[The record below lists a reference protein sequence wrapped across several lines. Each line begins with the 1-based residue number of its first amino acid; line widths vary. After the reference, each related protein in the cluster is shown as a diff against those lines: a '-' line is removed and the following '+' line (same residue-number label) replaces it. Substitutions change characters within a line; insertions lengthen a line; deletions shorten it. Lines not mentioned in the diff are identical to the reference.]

1 MEEVY
6 TLEQVEDNLKIK
18 FPKLFHKIYEKG
30 AMDYLKH
37 SDEWIEKNKE
47 ILKNTPEAFF
57 YNITAEYE
65 PLPFCNI
72 KEEIEYFEDLLN
84 YDDDYSSGLYKINP
98 TYRFI
103 PFGSE
108 GGGDIF
114 CFMFTEGKEEIPI
127 VVYEHDIGSMKMY
140 ARDYEEFIF
149 LQLALAAL
157 EWDQPIDLNSFEF
170 HLQYISEEH
179 RKLFIDKDR
188 KSIRDKIEILGHME
202 NVDFLVCTC

>member
-1 MEEVY
+1 MENVY
-6 TLEQVEDNLKIK
+6 TLEQVEENLKIK
-18 FPKLFHKIYEKG
+18 FPELFHKIYDKG
-30 AMDYLKH
+30 VMDYLKH
-37 SDEWIEKNKE
+37 SDEWIENNKE
-47 ILKNTPEAFF
+47 SLKNSPEAFF

-65 PLPFCNI
+65 PLPFCDIND
-72 KEEIEYFEDLLN
+72 EIEYFEDLLN
-84 YDDDYSSGLYKINP
+84 YDDDYSNGLCKINP

-114 CFMFTEGKEEIPI
+114 CFMFTEGKVEVPI
-127 VVYEHDIGSMKMY
+127 VVYEHDTGNMKIY
-140 ARDYEEFIF
+140 AKDYEEFIF

-157 EWDQPIDLNSFEF
+157 EWDQPIDLKSFEL

-179 RKLFIDKDR
+179 RRMFVNKDR
-188 KSIRDKIEILGHME
+188 KTIRDKIEILGHME

>member
-1 MEEVY
+1 MENVY
-6 TLEQVEDNLKIK
+6 TLEQVEENLKIK
-18 FPKLFHKIYEKG
+18 FPELFHKIYDKG
-30 AMDYLKH
+30 VMDYLKH
-37 SDEWIEKNKE
+37 SDEWIENNKE
-47 ILKNTPEAFF
+47 SLKNSSEAFF

-65 PLPFCNI
+65 PLPFCDIND
-72 KEEIEYFEDLLN
+72 EIEYFEDLLN
-84 YDDDYSSGLYKINP
+84 YDDDYSNGLCKINP

-114 CFMFTEGKEEIPI
+114 CFMFTEGKVEVPI
-127 VVYEHDIGSMKMY
+127 VVYEHDTGNMKIY
-140 ARDYEEFIF
+140 AKDYEEFIF

-157 EWDQPIDLNSFEF
+157 EWDQPIDLKSFEL

-179 RKLFIDKDR
+179 RRMFVNKDR
-188 KSIRDKIEILGHME
+188 KTIRDKIEILGHME